1 MARNLSYS
9 GGFTEHDEYVPMVD
23 KAVDPTWKKEVSHQK
38 LFSHEGCDSDVKR
51 CKNLLF
57 IDPFFPPLQHE
68 NGPCI
73 SVRAPQTFPEID
85 SGYTYLFAFL

>member
-23 KAVDPTWKKEVSHQK
+23 KAVDPTWNKEVSHQK
-38 LFSHEGCDSDVKR
+38 LFSHEGCDSYVKR
-51 CKNLLF
+51 CKNLLL
-57 IDPFFPPLQHE
+57 IDFFFFCLQHA

-73 SVRAPQTFPEID
+73 LVRAPPAFPEI
-85 SGYTYLFAFL
+85 GNW